1 MSGKFFKTPKRV
13 GQSRGTRA
21 NLRNKRV
28 NSRQEKANRG
38 TRRREVTKQQKV
50 YKQLSNI
57 TWTLFK
63 IQANF
68 HPVTVDA
75 HDIGNYEYNWA
86 DIPEIAELISR
97 WASNPEEVLRILNEE
112 FEMYRTKTGKYAGPL
127 PLSDVLLE
135 TFKYGNAVTNS
146 KYGVVSGGRGSVNCN
161 FLAITVITMISL
173 GRAKAEWYSL
183 HVPFEERNIA
193 NNIGSI
199 SSTIGSV
206 CMGLAYTPGPHVPYA
221 TACVVVTSGIAGMCS
236 TIDMSVRFM
245 DHSSGIH
252 PLTPAQIASV
262 SVSTGISL
270 LSAVPALTAASQLRL
285 TNTSNPA
292 QYLPTISPSTATAL
306 GYGAA
311 AAIPTAAAV
320 GALEGNVVGTAQLMG
335 SNIATRARA
344 PVELY
349 RNLANLAT
357 GNKPVV
363 NKATGAVGAV
373 MAASNKIYTGPEIR
387 AVGRP

>member
-1 MSGKFFKTPKRV
+1 MPRFFKKPKHV
-13 GQSRGTRA
+13 GRKRGTRA
-21 NLRNKRV
+21 NLK
-28 NSRQEKANRG
+28 NSRAKHRHNVFRHK
-38 TRRREVTKQQKV
+38 TIRREVTKQQHI
-50 YKQLSNI
+50 YKHLSNI

-68 HPVTVDA
+68 HPVSVDE
-75 HDIGNYEYNWA
+75 HDIGNYEYTWT
-86 DIPEIAELISR
+86 DTPEIAQLISR
-97 WASNPEEVLRILNEE
+97 WASNPDEVLRILNEE
-112 FEMYRTKTGKYAGPL
+112 FDMYRTKTGKYAASL
-127 PLSDVLLE
+127 PLGTIAQE
-135 TFKYGNAVTNS
+135 AFKYGNAATNT
-146 KYGVVSGGRGSVNCN
+146 KYGGSSVSTGARTCS
-161 FLAITVITMISL
+161 FLAVTVITMISL
-173 GRAKAEWYSL
+173 GRANAEWYSL

-206 CMGLAYTPGPHVPYA
+206 CLGLAYVPGPHASYA
-221 TACVVVTSGIAGMCS
+221 QSCVVVTSGIAGLCS

-262 SVSTGISL
+262 SVSTGLSL
-270 LSAVPALTAASQLRL
+270 LSAVPAITAASQLRL
-285 TNTSNPA
+285 TNRSNPA
-292 QYLPTISPSTATAL
+292 QYSPTISATAL

-311 AAIPTAAAV
+311 AVIPTAAAV
-320 GALEGNVVGTAQLMG
+320 GALEGNVMGTAQLMG

-349 RNLANLAT
+349 SNLANVVT
-357 GNKPVV
+357 SNKPIGNKVTGVV
-363 NKATGAVGAV
+363 TAG
-373 MAASNKIYTGPEIR
+373 MEASNKLYTGPEIR

>member
-1 MSGKFFKTPKRV
+1 MPRFFKKPKHV
-13 GQSRGTRA
+13 GRKRGTRA
-21 NLRNKRV
+21 NLK
-28 NSRQEKANRG
+28 NSRAKHRHNVFRHK
-38 TRRREVTKQQKV
+38 TMRREATKQEKV
-50 YKQLSNI
+50 YKHLSNI

-68 HPVTVDA
+68 HPVSVDE
-75 HDIGNYEYNWA
+75 HDIGNYEYNWT
-86 DIPEIAELISR
+86 DTPEIAELISR

-112 FEMYRTKTGKYAGPL
+112 FEMYRTKTGKYAA
-127 PLSDVLLE
+127 PLSLGDIAQE
-135 TFKYGNAVTNS
+135 AFKYGNAVTNS

-173 GRAKAEWYSL
+173 GRANAEWYSL

-206 CMGLAYTPGPHVPYA
+206 CMGLAYVPGPHVPYA
-221 TACVVVTSGIAGMCS
+221 TSCVVVTSGVAGLCS

-245 DHSSGIH
+245 DHTSGVH

-270 LSAVPALTAASQLRL
+270 LSAVPAITAVSQLRL
-285 TNTSNPA
+285 TNRSNPA
-292 QYLPTISPSTATAL
+292 QYLPSISPTAL
-306 GYGAA
+306 GYGAVA
-311 AAIPTAAAV
+311 VIPTAAAV
-320 GALEGNVVGTAQLMG
+320 GALEGNVVRTAQLMG

-349 RNLANLAT
+349 SNLAGVVT
-357 GNKPVV
+357 SNKPMV
-363 NKATGAVGAV
+363 NKVTGAVDAV

-387 AVGRP
+387 AVERP

>member
-1 MSGKFFKTPKRV
+1 
-13 GQSRGTRA
+13 
-21 NLRNKRV
+21 
-28 NSRQEKANRG
+28 
-38 TRRREVTKQQKV
+38 
-50 YKQLSNI
+50 
-57 TWTLFK
+57 
-63 IQANF
+63 
-68 HPVTVDA
+68 
-75 HDIGNYEYNWA
+75 
-86 DIPEIAELISR
+86 
-97 WASNPEEVLRILNEE
+97 
-112 FEMYRTKTGKYAGPL
+112 
-127 PLSDVLLE
+127 
-135 TFKYGNAVTNS
+135 
-146 KYGVVSGGRGSVNCN
+146 
-161 FLAITVITMISL
+161 MISL
-173 GRAKAEWYSL
+173 GRANAEWYSL

-206 CMGLAYTPGPHVPYA
+206 CMGLAYVPGPHVPYA
-221 TACVVVTSGIAGMCS
+221 SSCVVVTSGIAGMCS

-252 PLTPAQIASV
+252 PLTPAQIASI

-270 LSAVPALTAASQLRL
+270 LSAVPTITAASQLRL

-292 QYLPTISPSTATAL
+292 QYLPTISATAL

-349 RNLANLAT
+349 RNLANVAT
-357 GNKPVV
+357 GNKHVV
-363 NKATGAVGAV
+363 NKATGAVNAG